1 MKRFLTAT
9 LLASTLGFSTP
20 SAAQQPY
27 NALSLSAEITQHHYA
42 PAYQKLADHSRQQ
55 ADLWAKTSCTTLPL
69 TLSDAHKDAYDQ
81 TRNAWAYISA
91 TRFGPVT
98 SFLRYDRLYH
108 WPERR
113 NAIARSLKKI
123 RQTQDENMLDAAIL
137 GTASVAL
144 QGFPALERLTHKG
157 QIISAYD
164 CKLAQAITQNIATI
178 SQETAKDWH
187 ELTDTLKQAGIN
199 PLYFES
205 HDEWML
211 RIFTDFLTG
220 FQLITDQKLALP
232 MGASLAKANGKRA
245 ESWRS
250 DFSTRALQQAA
261 DSLSALGRFFQPY
274 LAPKS
279 AALLETTLRNFSN
292 AAHTLPPALNTA
304 VHDAAQRKQLNAFAQ
319 LTHRTRDTA
328 RDLIQQGLG
337 LSVGFN
343 SLDGD

>member
-9 LLASTLGFSTP
+9 LLASALGFSTP

-27 NALSLSAEITQHHYA
+27 DALTLSAEITQHHYA
-42 PAYQKLADHSRQQ
+42 PAYQNLADQSIKQ
-55 ADLWAKTSCTTLPL
+55 ADLWAKTSCTTMPL
-69 TLSDAHKDAYDQ
+69 TLSTAHKELYDT
-81 TRNAWAYISA
+81 TRDAWAYISA

-113 NAIARSLKKI
+113 NAVARSLKKI
-123 RQTQDENMLDAAIL
+123 RQTQDENMLDATIL

-144 QGFPALERLTHKG
+144 QGFPTLERLTHKG
-157 QIISAYD
+157 QITSAYD
-164 CKLAQAITQNIATI
+164 CKLVQAITQNIATI
-178 SQETAKDWH
+178 NQETAQGWH
-187 ELTDTLKQAGIN
+187 ELTETLKQGSVN

-205 HDEWML
+205 HDEWVL

-232 MGASLAKANGKRA
+232 MGSSLAKANGKRA

-250 DFSTRALQQAA
+250 DFSTRALQRAA

-274 LAPKS
+274 LDPKN
-279 AALLETTLRNFSN
+279 ADLLEKTLRNFSN
-292 AAHTLPPALNTA
+292 AAHELPPALNTA
-304 VHDAAQRKQLNAFAQ
+304 VHDAEQRKQLYAFAQ
-319 LTHRTRDTA
+319 LTHRTRDMA